1 MGVERIM
8 RNLIGCVAVLFLFW
22 LGLCL
27 VTLIMNL
34 LFSNLI
40 TGSITF
46 LAAMAG
52 LGWLLY
58 KVTTLM
64 LDERNKGE

>member
-1 MGVERIM
+1 M

-46 LAAMAG
+46 LAAVGG
-52 LGWLLY
+52 LLWLLY
-58 KVTTLM
+58 KVTTTW
-64 LDERNKGE
+64 LDESNKEGK